1 MSKDYE
7 DWTDWAGDH
16 PKEAEAELRKGL
28 EQSAAGDTVSLGD
41 FTQYADLCDTEGH
54 EFYMGV
60 CLICSAVDEDF
71 EPSDAQIPG
80 TYEIK
85 RSAA

>member
-1 MSKDYE
+1 MSTNE
-7 DWTDWAGDH
+7 NT
-16 PKEAEAELRKGL
+16 LRKGL

-60 CLICSAVDEDF
+60 CLTCEAEDEDY
-71 EPSDAQIPG
+71 EPSDSQIPG
-80 TYEIK
+80 TYEI